1 MTDRKS
7 GKSKKK
13 HKEQAEKINLREAAD
28 ALKAAE
34 KKIAPRRAVKTLEN
48 ETIEVIYAPEPM
60 PEPEPMKVLAPE
72 PKPMKVAPE
81 PIKQPV
87 TEPAPASRA
96 LVTLPKTDGDDA
108 AARLQQ
114 SFAAVQKG
122 ASAVNTKL
130 IEMAQ
135 EAINANLEH
144 ARDLAGAT
152 NPMQALKLQLKHWQD
167 TMASFTAQA
176 KELRKLTAELV
187 AASSEPIRAHLR
199 AQAAKR

>member
-60 PEPEPMKVLAPE
+60 PEPEPMKVLAHE

-152 NPMQALKLQLKHWQD
+152 NLMQALKLQLKHWQD